1 MRQLCQ
7 GSGPVLQYGLC
18 VATTSEEKHEIFWNV
33 LEIDLTLH
41 QKSEMISLFDI
52 LIQQKY
58 KGLRIS
64 TLGAYY
70 ISLSPD

>member
-18 VATTSEEKHEIFWNV
+18 VATDSNEKHEIFWNV
-33 LEIDLTLH
+33 MKIVLTLH
-41 QKSEMISLFDI
+41 QKSEMISIFD
-52 LIQQKY
+52 LLTQTKH
-58 KGLRIS
+58 KGVIIS

-70 ISLSPD
+70 ISLRPD